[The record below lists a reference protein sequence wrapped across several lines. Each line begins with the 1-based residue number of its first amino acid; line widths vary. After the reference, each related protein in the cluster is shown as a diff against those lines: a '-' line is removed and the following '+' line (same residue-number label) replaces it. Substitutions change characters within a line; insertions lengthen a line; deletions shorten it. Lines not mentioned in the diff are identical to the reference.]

1 MLQIVF
7 SYRHW
12 ILFNLCVVLCACS
25 SAPLA
30 PPAPPPEPIQINA
43 ENSAQLIGKWKGGW
57 AVTQWDND
65 FDLEIIG
72 IENGIM
78 RGVLSMH
85 DSPLGDKGLNRVF
98 KDPVRF
104 ENGNII
110 WLPLRKPGMV
120 VPIHA
125 SREQGKLRMDWMISE
140 GGWDVTFKVYKSAQ
154 P

>member
-1 MLQIVF
+1 MLQIF
-7 SYRHW
+7 TSYRHW
-12 ILFNLCVVLCACS
+12 VLLSLSSILCACS
-25 SAPLA
+25 SVAPV
-30 PPAPPPEPIQINA
+30 PATLPPPEPVQITA
-43 ENSAQLIGKWKGGW
+43 ENSAQLVGKWKGGW

-85 DSPLGDKGLNRVF
+85 DSPVGDRGLNRVF

-104 ENGNII
+104 ENGQLI
-110 WLPLRKPGMV
+110 WLPLRKPGTA
-120 VPIHA
+120 VPIRA

-140 GGWDVTFKVYKSAQ
+140 SGWDVTFKVYKSE
-154 P
+154 